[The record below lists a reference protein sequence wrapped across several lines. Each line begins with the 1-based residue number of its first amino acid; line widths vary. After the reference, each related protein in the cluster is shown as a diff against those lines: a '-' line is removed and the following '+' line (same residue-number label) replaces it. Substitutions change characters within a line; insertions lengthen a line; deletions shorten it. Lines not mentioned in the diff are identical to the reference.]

1 MKTNFFTIIT
11 IVTTFMFS
19 SSVFAQVDG
28 PILNGVDNTSEY
40 KTIELINMDKDLST
54 FANLLTLSGLN
65 ISLALTT
72 EPHTLLVP
80 TNEAFSKMSIKRFVE
95 LTNPKNKAELVLFMN
110 DHFLSKKYTS
120 YEFKNADI
128 ISNGNNT
135 KINIYKDDYYLS
147 FGGAK
152 VIQSDIKSKNG
163 MIFIIDGFIEPSVFR
178 RNLSFDTINLTRAFL
193 QISIEIC

>member
-1 MKTNFFTIIT
+1 MQTNFFDAIT
-11 IVTTFMFS
+11 IVATLIFS

-28 PILNGVDNTSEY
+28 SILNGVANTSGYEI
-40 KTIELINMDKDLST
+40 IESINMDKDLST
-54 FANLLTLSGLN
+54 FANLLTLSGLSL
-65 ISLALTT
+65 SLALTT
-72 EPHTLLVP
+72 EPHTLLLP

-95 LTNPKNKAELVLFMN
+95 LTNPKNKTELVLFMN

-120 YEFKNADI
+120 YEFKHADI

-152 VIQSDIKSKNG
+152 VIQADIKSKNG
-163 MIFIIDGFIEPSVFR
+163 MIFIVDGFIEPSRF
-178 RNLSFDTINLTRAFL
+178 
-193 QISIEIC
+193 

>member
-11 IVTTFMFS
+11 IVTTFMLS

-28 PILNGVDNTSEY
+28 PILSGVENTSEY

-95 LTNPKNKAELVLFMN
+95 LTNPKNKSELVKFMN

-152 VIQSDIKSKNG
+152 VIQADIKSKNG
-163 MIFIIDGFIEPSVFR
+163 MIFIVDGFIEPSRF
-178 RNLSFDTINLTRAFL
+178 
-193 QISIEIC
+193 

>member
-163 MIFIIDGFIEPSVFR
+163 MIFIIDGFIEPSRF
-178 RNLSFDTINLTRAFL
+178 
-193 QISIEIC
+193 

>member
-1 MKTNFFTIIT
+1 MKTNFFKIIT

-28 PILNGVDNTSEY
+28 PILSGVDNTSEY

-54 FANLLTLSGLN
+54 FANLLTLSGLSV
-65 ISLALTT
+65 SLALTT

-95 LTNPKNKAELVLFMN
+95 LTNPKNKTELVLFMN

-120 YEFKNADI
+120 YEFKHADI

-152 VIQSDIKSKNG
+152 VIQADIKSKNG
-163 MIFIIDGFIEPSVFR
+163 MIFIIDGFIEPSRF
-178 RNLSFDTINLTRAFL
+178 
-193 QISIEIC
+193 

>member
-95 LTNPKNKAELVLFMN
+95 LTNPKNKADLVLFMN

-163 MIFIIDGFIEPSVFR
+163 MIFIIDGFIEPSRF
-178 RNLSFDTINLTRAFL
+178 
-193 QISIEIC
+193 

>member
-1 MKTNFFTIIT
+1 MKTNFFKIIT
-11 IVTTFMFS
+11 IVTTFLLS

-28 PILNGVDNTSEY
+28 PILSGVDNTSEY

-54 FANLLTLSGLN
+54 FANLLTLSGLSV
-65 ISLALTT
+65 SLALTT

-95 LTNPKNKAELVLFMN
+95 LTNPKNKTELVLFMN

-120 YEFKNADI
+120 YEFKHADI

-135 KINIYKDDYYLS
+135 RINIYKDDYYLS

-152 VIQSDIKSKNG
+152 VIQADIKSKNG
-163 MIFIIDGFIEPSVFR
+163 MIFIVDGFIEPSRF
-178 RNLSFDTINLTRAFL
+178 
-193 QISIEIC
+193 

>member
-1 MKTNFFTIIT
+1 MKTNFFKIIT

-28 PILNGVDNTSEY
+28 PILSGVDNTSEY

-54 FANLLTLSGLN
+54 FANLLTLSGLSV
-65 ISLALTT
+65 SLALTT

-95 LTNPKNKAELVLFMN
+95 LTNPKNKTELVLFMN

-120 YEFKNADI
+120 YEFKHADI

-135 KINIYKDDYYLS
+135 RINIYKDDYYLS

-152 VIQSDIKSKNG
+152 VIQADIKSKNG
-163 MIFIIDGFIEPSVFR
+163 MIFIVDGFIEPSRF
-178 RNLSFDTINLTRAFL
+178 
-193 QISIEIC
+193 

>member
-1 MKTNFFTIIT
+1 VDSKTKNIVWKARPQTAFIKAKMNLKLLQNLWMICSLNIQKSLIQQTSLEIIDSLNEIRKQIIHTKINTMKTNFFTIIT

-65 ISLALTT
+65 ISLALT

-80 TNEAFSKMSIKRFVE
+80 TNEAF
-95 LTNPKNKAELVLFMN
+95 PKCL
-110 DHFLSKKYTS
+110 
-120 YEFKNADI
+120 
-128 ISNGNNT
+128 
-135 KINIYKDDYYLS
+135 
-147 FGGAK
+147 
-152 VIQSDIKSKNG
+152 
-163 MIFIIDGFIEPSVFR
+163 
-178 RNLSFDTINLTRAFL
+178 
-193 QISIEIC
+193 

>member
-1 MKTNFFTIIT
+1 MKTNFFKIIT
-11 IVTTFMFS
+11 IVATFIFS
-19 SSVFAQVDG
+19 SSVFAQLDG
-28 PILNGVDNTSEY
+28 PFLNGVDKTSAY

-95 LTNPKNKAELVLFMN
+95 LTNPKNKSELVKFMN

-152 VIQSDIKSKNG
+152 VIQADIKSKNG
-163 MIFIIDGFIEPSVFR
+163 MIFVIDGFIEPSRF
-178 RNLSFDTINLTRAFL
+178 
-193 QISIEIC
+193 